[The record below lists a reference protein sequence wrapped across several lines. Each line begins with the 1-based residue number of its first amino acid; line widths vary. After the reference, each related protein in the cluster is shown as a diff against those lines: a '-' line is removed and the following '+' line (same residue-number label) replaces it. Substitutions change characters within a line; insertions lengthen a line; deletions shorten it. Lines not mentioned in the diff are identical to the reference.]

1 MNFIT
6 IPLTDAAEVFTS
18 DELEAARKSIDGKEV
33 LVHEEI
39 LLQKKVERG
48 LMTLPTDGEPVV
60 WTYPVYKY
68 NSNELNELLNSDKW
82 YENDELVSKQ

>member
-1 MNFIT
+1 MNYII
-6 IPLTDAAEVFTS
+6 IPLADAAEVFTN

-60 WTYPVYKY
+60 WTYPVYGY
-68 NSNELNELLNSDKW
+68 NTAEFNNLLDSDKW
-82 YENDELVSKQ
+82 ASKEEL